1 MAGRLRLPSRPSRS
15 ARDEMRM
22 TLIEHLDE
30 LRSRLIKIGIAF
42 FGVSIIAW
50 FFRERIFEWILA
62 PAGGALEGKLNVTG
76 VTEQLFTDMKL
87 ALYVG
92 FLLTVPILLYQI
104 WAFVAPAVG
113 DMGRAF
119 TYTIISLASAL
130 FIAGVAFGY
139 FVVLPIG
146 TQFLLN
152 WDTDRFD
159 PIITAQS
166 YLPFVTRFL
175 LAFGIVFE
183 LPAATYVA
191 AKLELVDAPLLRR
204 YRKHAII
211 VNTVLAAAL
220 TPGQDPYSMLLMA
233 VPMIVMYEIS
243 ILIARYVN
251 PTTEVTAHALARN
264 DEDDD
269 QHEGEEPEV
278 EDEANEPEIDGFE
291 ETDDPSENGHERDL

>member
-1 MAGRLRLPSRPSRS
+1 
-15 ARDEMRM
+15 M

-30 LRSRLIKIGIAF
+30 LRSRIIKVGIAF
-42 FGVSIIAW
+42 FGVAIVAW
-50 FFRERIFEWILA
+50 FFRERIFEWLLD
-62 PAGGALEGKLNVTG
+62 PAGPALEGKLNVTG

-92 FLLTVPILLYQI
+92 FLLTVPILLYQL

-130 FIAGVAFGY
+130 FLAGVAFGY

-191 AKLELVDAPLLRR
+191 AKLELVDAPLLKK

-211 VNTVLAAAL
+211 ANTVLAAAL

-243 ILIARYVN
+243 IIIARYVN
-251 PTTEVTAHALARN
+251 PTTEVTAHELARD
-264 DEDDD
+264 DEDVDED
-269 QHEGEEPEV
+269 EEPAA
-278 EDEANEPEIDGFE
+278 DEADDPDTDGFE
-291 ETDDPSENGHERDL
+291 DPDDHSENGHERDL

>member
-1 MAGRLRLPSRPSRS
+1 
-15 ARDEMRM
+15 M

-30 LRSRLIKIGIAF
+30 LRSRIIKVGVAF
-42 FGVSIIAW
+42 LGVAIVAW
-50 FFRERIFEWILA
+50 FFRERIFDWLLA
-62 PAGGALEGKLNVTG
+62 PAGGALKGKLNVTG

-92 FLLTVPILLYQI
+92 FLLTIPILLYQV

-113 DMGRAF
+113 DMGRVF
-119 TYTIISLASAL
+119 TYTIISMASAL

-139 FVVLPIG
+139 FIVLPVG

-152 WDTDRFD
+152 WDTERFD

-191 AKLELVDAPLLRR
+191 AKLELVDAPLLKR

-211 VNTVLAAAL
+211 LNTVLAAAL
-220 TPGQDPYSMLLMA
+220 TPGQDPYSMVLMA

-251 PTTEVTAHALARN
+251 PTTEVTAHELVR
-264 DEDDD
+264 DDVD
-269 QHEGEEPEV
+269 EPE
-278 EDEANEPEIDGFE
+278 EHEADEPEIGDFE
-291 ETDDPSENGHERDL
+291 DTDDHPENGHERDL

>member
-1 MAGRLRLPSRPSRS
+1 
-15 ARDEMRM
+15 M

-30 LRSRLIKIGIAF
+30 LRSRIIRVGIAF
-42 FGVSIIAW
+42 FGVAIVAW
-50 FFRERIFEWILA
+50 FFRERIFDWLLA
-62 PAGGALEGKLNVTG
+62 PAGDALQGKLNVTG

-92 FLLTVPILLYQI
+92 FLLTIPVLLYQV

-119 TYTIISLASAL
+119 TYTIISMASAL

-139 FVVLPIG
+139 FIVLPVG
-146 TQFLLN
+146 TQFLLG
-152 WDTDRFD
+152 WDTERFD

-191 AKLELVDAPLLRR
+191 AKLELVDAPLLKR

-211 VNTVLAAAL
+211 LNTVLAAAL
-220 TPGQDPYSMLLMA
+220 TPGQDPYSMVLMA
-233 VPMIVMYEIS
+233 VPMIVMYEVS

-251 PTTEVTAHALARN
+251 PTTEVTAHELVRD
-264 DEDDD
+264 DEDESEV
-269 QHEGEEPEV
+269 HEADEPEV
-278 EDEANEPEIDGFE
+278 SDFED
-291 ETDDPSENGHERDL
+291 TDDHRENGHERDL

>member
-1 MAGRLRLPSRPSRS
+1 MAGRLRLPSRPRGP
-15 ARDEMRM
+15 RGEMRM

-30 LRSRLIKIGIAF
+30 LRSRIIKIAIAF
-42 FGVSIIAW
+42 FGVAIVAW
-50 FFRERIFEWILA
+50 FFRERIFGWLLA
-62 PAGGALEGKLNVTG
+62 PAGDALEGKLNVTG

-92 FLLTVPILLYQI
+92 FLLTIPVLLYQL

-119 TYTIISLASAL
+119 TYTIISMASAL
-130 FIAGVAFGY
+130 FLAGVAFGY

-146 TQFLLN
+146 TQFLLS

-191 AKLELVDAPLLRR
+191 AKLELVDAPLLKK

-211 VNTVLAAAL
+211 LNTVLAAAL
-220 TPGQDPYSMLLMA
+220 TPGQDPYSMVLMA

-243 ILIARYVN
+243 IFIARYVN
-251 PTTEVTAHALARN
+251 PTTEVTAHELAR
-264 DEDDD
+264 DSE
-269 QHEGEEPEV
+269 
-278 EDEANEPEIDGFE
+278 EDETEEREADEPEIGDLE
-291 ETDDPSENGHERDL
+291 ETDDHPENGHERDL

>member
-1 MAGRLRLPSRPSRS
+1 MAGRLRLPSRPRDP
-15 ARDEMRM
+15 RDEARM

-30 LRSRLIKIGIAF
+30 LRSRIIKVGIAF
-42 FGVSIIAW
+42 LAVSIVAW
-50 FFRERIFEWILA
+50 FFRKRIFDWLLA
-62 PAGGALEGKLNVTG
+62 PAGDALEGKLNVTG

-92 FLLTVPILLYQI
+92 FLLTIPILLYQI

-119 TYTIISLASAL
+119 TYTIITLASVL
-130 FIAGVAFGY
+130 FLAGVAFGY

-146 TQFLLN
+146 TQFLLD
-152 WDTDRFD
+152 WDTNRFD

-191 AKLELVDAPLLRR
+191 AKLELVDAPLLKR

-211 VNTVLAAAL
+211 LNTVLAAAL
-220 TPGQDPYSMLLMA
+220 TPGQDPYSMVLMA
-233 VPMIVMYEIS
+233 VPMIVMYELS
-243 ILIARYVN
+243 IVIARYVN
-251 PTTEVTAHALARN
+251 PTTEVRAHELAR
-264 DEDDD
+264 DEDDED
-269 QHEGEEPEV
+269 NV
-278 EDEANEPEIDGFE
+278 EDEESPAD
-291 ETDDPSENGHERDL
+291 ETDEPDLGTFENTDDHPENGHERDL

>member
-1 MAGRLRLPSRPSRS
+1 MASRLRLPSRPRGP
-15 ARDEMRM
+15 RDEMRM

-30 LRSRLIKIGIAF
+30 LRSRIIKVGITFFVFAF
-42 FGVSIIAW
+42 VAW
-50 FFRERIFEWILA
+50 FFRERIFDWLLA
-62 PAGGALEGKLNVTG
+62 PAGDALQGKLNVTG

-92 FLLTVPILLYQI
+92 FLLTIPILLYQV

-119 TYTIISLASAL
+119 TYTIISMASAL

-139 FVVLPIG
+139 FIVLPVG
-146 TQFLLN
+146 TQFLLG
-152 WDTDRFD
+152 WDTERFD

-183 LPAATYVA
+183 FPAATYVA
-191 AKLELVDAPLLRR
+191 AKLELVDAPLLKR
-204 YRKHAII
+204 YRKHAI
-211 VNTVLAAAL
+211 VLNTVLAAAL
-220 TPGQDPYSMLLMA
+220 TPGQDPYSMILMA

-251 PTTEVTAHALARN
+251 PTTEVTAHELVR
-264 DEDDD
+264 DD
-269 QHEGEEPEV
+269 
-278 EDEANEPEIDGFE
+278 EDEAEINDFE
-291 ETDDPSENGHERDL
+291 DTDDHPENGHERDL

>member
-1 MAGRLRLPSRPSRS
+1 MAGRLRLPSRPRGP
-15 ARDEMRM
+15 RDEARM

-30 LRSRLIKIGIAF
+30 LRSRIIKVGVAF
-42 FGVSIIAW
+42 LAVSIVAW
-50 FFRERIFEWILA
+50 FFRKRIFEWLLA

-92 FLLTVPILLYQI
+92 FLLTIPILLYQV

-113 DMGRAF
+113 DMGRVF

-146 TQFLLN
+146 TQFLLS
-152 WDTDRFD
+152 WDTERFD

-191 AKLELVDAPLLRR
+191 AKLELVDAPLLKR

-220 TPGQDPYSMLLMA
+220 TPGQDPYSMVLMA
-233 VPMIVMYEIS
+233 VPMIVMYELS

-251 PTTEVTAHALARN
+251 PTTEVTAHELARD
-264 DEDDD
+264 DED
-269 QHEGEEPEV
+269 EERETG
-278 EDEANEPEIDGFE
+278 DEPQTEGFE
-291 ETDDPSENGHERDL
+291 DADDHPENGHERDL

>member
-1 MAGRLRLPSRPSRS
+1 
-15 ARDEMRM
+15 M

-30 LRSRLIKIGIAF
+30 LRSRIIKVAVAF
-42 FGVSIIAW
+42 FGVAIVAW
-50 FFRERIFEWILA
+50 FFRERIFEWLLA
-62 PAGGALEGKLNVTG
+62 PAGDALQGKLNVTG

-92 FLLTVPILLYQI
+92 FLLTVPILLYQL

-113 DMGRAF
+113 DMGRVF
-119 TYTIISLASAL
+119 TYTIISMASAL

-146 TQFLLN
+146 TQFLLS
-152 WDTDRFD
+152 WDTDRFE

-191 AKLELVDAPLLRR
+191 AKLELVDAPLLKK

-211 VNTVLAAAL
+211 LNTVLAAAL
-220 TPGQDPYSMLLMA
+220 TPGQDPYSMILMA

-251 PTTEVTAHALARN
+251 PTTEVTAHELVRD
-264 DEDDD
+264 DED
-269 QHEGEEPEV
+269 EGEESETEEPDIGDF
-278 EDEANEPEIDGFE
+278 ED
-291 ETDDPSENGHERDL
+291 TDDHPENGHERDL

>member
-1 MAGRLRLPSRPSRS
+1 MAGRLRLPSRPRGP
-15 ARDEMRM
+15 RDEMRM

-30 LRSRLIKIGIAF
+30 LRSRIIRVGIAF
-42 FGVSIIAW
+42 FGVAIVAW
-50 FFRERIFEWILA
+50 FFRERIFDWLLA
-62 PAGGALEGKLNVTG
+62 PAGDALQGKLNVTG

-92 FLLTVPILLYQI
+92 FLLTIPVLLYQV

-119 TYTIISLASAL
+119 TYTIISMASAL

-139 FVVLPIG
+139 FIVLPIG
-146 TQFLLN
+146 TQFLLG
-152 WDTDRFD
+152 WDTERFD

-191 AKLELVDAPLLRR
+191 AKLELVDAPLLKR

-211 VNTVLAAAL
+211 LNTVLAAAL
-220 TPGQDPYSMLLMA
+220 TPGQDPYSMVLMA
-233 VPMIVMYEIS
+233 VPMIGMYEVS

-251 PTTEVTAHALARN
+251 PSTEVTAHELAREP
-264 DEDDD
+264 DE
-269 QHEGEEPEV
+269 HESEGEADESGIGDF
-278 EDEANEPEIDGFE
+278 ED
-291 ETDDPSENGHERDL
+291 TDDHPENGHERDL

>member
-1 MAGRLRLPSRPSRS
+1 MAGRLRLPSRPRGP
-15 ARDEMRM
+15 RDEMRM

-30 LRSRLIKIGIAF
+30 LRSRIIRVGIAF
-42 FGVSIIAW
+42 FGVAIVAW
-50 FFRERIFEWILA
+50 FFRERIFDWLLA
-62 PAGGALEGKLNVTG
+62 PAGDALQGKLNVTG

-92 FLLTVPILLYQI
+92 FLLTIPVLLYQV

-119 TYTIISLASAL
+119 TYTIISMASAL

-139 FVVLPIG
+139 FIVLPIG
-146 TQFLLN
+146 TQFLLG
-152 WDTDRFD
+152 WDTERFD

-191 AKLELVDAPLLRR
+191 AKLELVDAPLLKR

-211 VNTVLAAAL
+211 LNTVLAAAL

-233 VPMIVMYEIS
+233 VPMIVMYEVS

-251 PTTEVTAHALARN
+251 PSTEVTVHELAREP
-264 DEDDD
+264 DE
-269 QHEGEEPEV
+269 HETEGEADESGIGDF
-278 EDEANEPEIDGFE
+278 ED
-291 ETDDPSENGHERDL
+291 TDDHPENGHERDL

>member
-1 MAGRLRLPSRPSRS
+1 MAGRLRLPSRP
-15 ARDEMRM
+15 RDEMRM

-30 LRSRLIKIGIAF
+30 LRSRIIKVGIAF
-42 FGVSIIAW
+42 FGVSVVAW
-50 FFRERIFEWILA
+50 FFRVRIFDWLLA
-62 PAGGALEGKLNVTG
+62 PAGGALQGKLNVTG

-87 ALYVG
+87 ALYTG
-92 FLLTVPILLYQI
+92 FLLTIPVLLYQV

-119 TYTIISLASAL
+119 TYTIISMASAL

-139 FVVLPIG
+139 FVVLPVGI
-146 TQFLLN
+146 QFLLG
-152 WDTDRFD
+152 WDTERFD

-191 AKLELVDAPLLRR
+191 AKLELVDAPLLKR
-204 YRKHAII
+204 YRKHAI
-211 VNTVLAAAL
+211 VLNTVLAAAL
-220 TPGQDPYSMLLMA
+220 TPGQDPYSMVLMA
-233 VPMIVMYEIS
+233 VPMIMMYEIS

-251 PTTEVTAHALARN
+251 PTTEVTAHELVRD
-264 DEDDD
+264 DEPKD
-269 QHEGEEPEV
+269 HEADEPEMNDF
-278 EDEANEPEIDGFE
+278 ED
-291 ETDDPSENGHERDL
+291 TDDHPENGHERDL